1 MQCRDIAEV
10 LEQEGLSPLPDAAR
24 AHVARC
30 SHCQDYIADLETV
43 VSAAREWPTE
53 VEPPPRVWMA
63 LRAQLE
69 QEGIFKEPVTA
80 PNELPASWWGGFG
93 EFFRT
98 RALATVA
105 VGALIAAAAILEL
118 RRPAALPLPPEV
130 VATVKQLNEQEVDLR
145 NMHLASTSPVD
156 QAFEQNLKEIDD
168 FIADCERHLKEV
180 PQDELAREYL
190 YSAYQQ
196 KAELLAAML
205 DRGRSVN

>member
-10 LEQEGLSPLPDAAR
+10 LEQEGLSPLPGAAR

-30 SHCQDYIADLETV
+30 SHCQDYIADLETI

-105 VGALIAAAAILEL
+105 VRSEE
-118 RRPAALPLPPEV
+118 RRV
-130 VATVKQLNEQEVDLR
+130 G
-145 NMHLASTSPVD
+145 
-156 QAFEQNLKEIDD
+156 KE
-168 FIADCERHLKEV
+168 C
-180 PQDELAREYL
+180 
-190 YSAYQQ
+190 
-196 KAELLAAML
+196 
-205 DRGRSVN
+205 RSRWWPDH